1 MTPATLTK
9 EVRARFNE
17 AAQAFSKNPSALHWE
32 TLLRSMM
39 AWQQW
44 QVIATTPAF
53 DPKGFASDVRLIN
66 LQDAITQ
73 KTLSMSMDEALETFA
88 YQPALNAENK
98 L

>member
-1 MTPATLTK
+1 MTPAILTK

-44 QVIATTPAF
+44 QVIAKTPDY
-53 DPKGFASDVRLIN
+53 DPKGFAQSVRLVN

-88 YQPALNAENK
+88 YQPPSNQVTG
-98 L
+98 